1 MRSSQDNVRSR
12 PSLYADLLDLQRFVF
27 GAVLT
32 LSPLNSS
39 AFGMLCSSTLKPANK
54 FKHLIIFDIFYSLGL
69 NCFPAFA
76 LTTYTLNYSSDNA
89 SNSLSGL
96 LTIEETNPLAQDRF
110 VSFLPS
116 FVNSLIYTETVGA
129 TQTTTSLANGDYD
142 YIYWVPKQ
150 AQALVFTQ
158 DLVPQMIGL
167 TFFSSNTSTNPLTA
181 SSSLRMRNIND
192 GTRYTLNSALP
203 SAAAVPAPL
212 PILGLPAVLFYSR
225 KLKKR
230 IKVSRELSSNA
241 LV

>member
-1 MRSSQDNVRSR
+1 MSQDNVRSR

-32 LSPLNSS
+32 LSPQNSY
-39 AFGMLCSSTLKPANK
+39 AFVMLSSTLKPANK
-54 FKHLIIFDIFYSLGL
+54 FKHLIIFGIFYSLGL

-76 LTTYTLNYSSDNA
+76 LTTYTLNYSSDDV

-96 LTIEETNPLAQDRF
+96 LTIDETDLSAQD
-110 VSFLPS
+110 SFGGVPFPS
-116 FVNSLIYTETVGA
+116 FVKSLIYTETVGA

-230 IKVSRELSSNA
+230 IKVSRELSSA
-241 LV
+241 SLV